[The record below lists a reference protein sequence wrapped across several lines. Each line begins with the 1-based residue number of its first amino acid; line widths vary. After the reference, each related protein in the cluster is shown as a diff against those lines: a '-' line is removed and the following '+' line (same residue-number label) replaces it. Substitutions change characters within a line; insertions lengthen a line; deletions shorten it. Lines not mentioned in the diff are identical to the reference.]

1 VIEYINMKRLAVF
14 LDRDGVINY
23 DPGNF
28 HKIEEL
34 KILPKVADAIKLLN
48 AKDIPVIVVTN
59 QPVVAR
65 GWITEG
71 GVEKINNR
79 ITQILAK
86 DGAKITKF
94 YWCPHHP
101 DANLLKYR
109 MVCNCRKPKTG
120 LFKKA
125 AHEFN
130 LDTKKSFVVGDTFR
144 DIESAANLG
153 CGSIAVRTGS
163 SDFRNSKPD
172 YKAKDLYGA
181 VKHILRLVG

>member
-1 VIEYINMKRLAVF
+1 MKLLAAF

-28 HKIEEL
+28 HKINNL
-34 KILPKVADAIKLLN
+34 KILPRVAKAIRFLN
-48 AKDIPVIVVTN
+48 TNNICVIVITN

-65 GWITEG
+65 GWITER
-71 GVEKINNR
+71 GVNKINSKIEKILKR
-79 ITQILAK
+79 

-101 DANLLKYR
+101 NANLSQYR
-109 MVCNCRKPKTG
+109 IDCDCRKPKTG

-125 AHEFN
+125 ACEFN
-130 LDTKKSFVVGDTFR
+130 LNIKKSFVIGDSFR

-153 CGSIAVRTGS
+153 CKSIAVGSGS
-163 SDFRNSKPD
+163 SDFRDSKPD
-172 YKAKDLYGA
+172 FTAKDLYEA
-181 VKHILRLVG
+181 AKLIISQIS